1 MYKQD
6 TIITSMLWRS
16 CNCISRSRS
25 PPPSQVPF
33 PPALSESVF
42 TTDKTNEVN
51 GTKAQLFHKR
61 FGDNI
66 DVSNFVITGL
76 IRLGMADTAL
86 FVFLVNPYL
95 TGLLHAIFRVQ
106 HGNDYFR

>member
-6 TIITSMLWRS
+6 TIITSIFCRS

-25 PPPSQVPF
+25 PPASQVPF

-51 GTKAQLFHKR
+51 GTKAQLSYKR

-66 DVSNFVITGL
+66 DVSNFVINGL
-76 IRLGMADTAL
+76 IRLGMADSAL
-86 FVFLVNPYL
+86 FVFLN
-95 TGLLHAIFRVQ
+95 RVTAC
-106 HGNDYFR
+106 YI